1 MLWWKRYDQPSGAM
15 ILRLPLWWRR
25 PDHFDWVTTFLRQ
38 RKLIRSAQMILAI
51 VSASAAWVPLTVL
64 ATQRRPSA
72 VAWIISAVAVVFSV
86 GSTYFWLTHWP
97 TRRQSQFAA
106 VTGMLSAGGWS
117 VVQPNPTLAALAC
130 TALAVTGGY
139 IALFHNLRLLA
150 LNSLVA
156 MVAATDSMLRLA
168 GASDSTAA
176 VTAFWLI
183 CFPNFSVPLIIW
195 GMSQAVESYVQ
206 RAQQDPLTGLLNRRA
221 FAEAVAARLV
231 NHPAAHTCL
240 AVMMVDLDN
249 FKHINDTHGHA
260 AGDRLLQAVAELLRD
275 QSPPEAII
283 CRAGGEEFLL
293 AATCTPDRVATLAP
307 PLCRSIA
314 EHPSGITASIG
325 TASADLGSLGA
336 PGGGASLDELI
347 AAADRAMYAAKRRG
361 GNQARDFG

>member
-1 MLWWKRYDQPSGAM
+1 
-15 ILRLPLWWRR
+15 
-25 PDHFDWVTTFLRQ
+25 
-38 RKLIRSAQMILAI
+38 
-51 VSASAAWVPLTVL
+51 
-64 ATQRRPSA
+64 
-72 VAWIISAVAVVFSV
+72 
-86 GSTYFWLTHWP
+86 
-97 TRRQSQFAA
+97 
-106 VTGMLSAGGWS
+106 MLSAGGWS

-139 IALFHNLRLLA
+139 IALFHNLRLLV

-249 FKHINDTHGHA
+249 FKQINDTHGHA

-293 AATCTPDRVATLAP
+293 AATCTPDGVAALAP

-361 GNQARDFG
+361 GNQACDFG